1 MSFHL
6 TRLKVEQLRRFR
18 QPFELR
24 DLQPGLNL
32 ICGPNEAGKSTLVR
46 AIRAA
51 FFERYRSTAVDDLRP
66 WGDSGA
72 TPQVV
77 LGFEHD
83 GVAGELSKSFLG
95 SKRRCDLRI
104 GAQSWQGAEAE
115 DHLAQWLGF
124 GFAAKGASKAEHW
137 GIPGLLWVS
146 QGTGQDLQ
154 AAADHAHAHLH
165 QALARH
171 GQGGADA
178 PGLTGLAATEGDAVL
193 AQVDALREVLLTAT
207 GRPKGALAEALAQLD
222 ATKARV
228 QDLQAQVSQY
238 QQEVD
243 ALSQLRA
250 EHQRDEAER
259 PWEALE
265 QQLTQAREA
274 LNLAEQ
280 ARQQLDEAQAR
291 EAELQRQQQWAQQV
305 LSHSARQAQG
315 LVQRAEQAR
324 LAAERAQRAE
334 QALLQAQT
342 QRDLAEAAWL
352 KAQAVLQRAQQA
364 EQCRQWQRD
373 LQALRRDQ
381 AQAAQSVQQAEAA
394 ERALLAVAQ
403 PQGTTALSLKESDI
417 RRLRTL
423 QADVA
428 QARLRLEGLATRLR
442 FDLLPGQH
450 LQAQGLTDAE
460 TLSLQGQGE
469 QLLLGATRLT
479 LPGLGALQIEP
490 GGADPQA
497 LTRQHHTAQAA
508 EAAWLAALNELGVPD
523 LESAEARLA
532 EQVRRQQQQALAEQ
546 ALQLV
551 APHGLPALRAHA
563 ARLAQDV
570 DTLQQALARAGDT
583 AASDPAADSA
593 LAEPGAGLAAT
604 VAEAEAAC
612 KLAEQALQRAT
623 AAHAQAQS
631 EQAAARALADST
643 QREWALAEQQAQQ
656 PDQLREQAEAQA
668 RLTELHTLL
677 QTQQARVQQCQQQIS
692 QARPDILAQDVSR
705 LGRSLAQVRQT
716 HQQRSTQLALSE
728 QALAQQGAQGLE
740 ERLALAQ
747 AEAARA
753 ARRLAELQQR
763 AEALTLLRDRLQ
775 VHRQAALTRLQAP
788 LQHHLQRY
796 LGLLFPGAE
805 LTLSPTLV
813 PTVLQRPQAG
823 GLAERGVLDE
833 LSFGAREQLGLISR
847 LAYADLLREAGRPTL
862 IMLDDALVHTDAQR
876 LTQMKRVLFDAATR
890 HQVLLFS
897 CHPEWWRDLGMA
909 PRVLPAG

>member
-6 TRLKVEQLRRFR
+6 THLKVEQLRRFR
-18 QPFELR
+18 QPVELA

-83 GVAGELSKSFLG
+83 GVAGELCKSFLG

-104 GAQSWQGAEAE
+104 GGQSWQGAEAE

-171 GQGGADA
+171 GQGAEPA

-193 AQVDALREVLLTAT
+193 AQVEALREALLTAT
-207 GRPKGALAEALAQLD
+207 GRAKGALADAMTQAEATQ
-222 ATKARV
+222 ARE
-228 QDLQAQVSQY
+228 QALQAQVRQY

-243 ALSQLRA
+243 ALSLLRA
-250 EHQRDEAER
+250 EHQRDDAER
-259 PWEALE
+259 PWDTLE
-265 QQLTQAREA
+265 QQLAEAREA
-274 LNLAEQ
+274 LILAEQ
-280 ARQQLDEAQAR
+280 ARLQLDEAQAR

-305 LSHSARQAQG
+305 LTHSARQAQA
-315 LVQRAEQAR
+315 LAQRAEQAR
-324 LAAERAQRAE
+324 LAAERAQSAD
-334 QALLQAQT
+334 QALAQVQAQRAQAEGGWLQAQ
-342 QRDLAEAAWL
+342 DA
-352 KAQAVLQRAQQA
+352 LQRARQA
-364 EQCRQWQRD
+364 EQCRQWQHD
-373 LQALRRDQ
+373 LSALRREQ
-381 AQAAQSVQQAEAA
+381 ASATQAVQQAEAA
-394 ERALLAVAQ
+394 ERALLAAAQ
-403 PQGTTALSLKESDI
+403 PHGANEVPLKEADL
-417 RRLRTL
+417 RRLRSL
-423 QADVA
+423 HADAA
-428 QARLRLEGLATRLR
+428 QARLRLDSLATRLR

-450 LQAQGLTDAE
+450 LLAQGPTEAE
-460 TLSLQGQGE
+460 AVTWQGQGE
-469 QLLLGATRLT
+469 QLLLGATRLS
-479 LPGLGALQIEP
+479 LPGLGTLQIEP
-490 GGADPQA
+490 GGADTQVLARQQQA
-497 LTRQHHTAQAA
+497 AQGAQAA
-508 EAAWLAALNELGVPD
+508 WQAALNELGVPD
-523 LESAEARLA
+523 LEAAEARLA
-532 EQVRRQQQQALAEQ
+532 EQQRRGQQRALAEQ

-551 APHGLPALRAHA
+551 APHGLPALRAQA
-563 ARLAQDV
+563 TRLAQDA
-570 DTLQQALARAGDT
+570 DTLQQALARAQGQAVDT
-583 AASDPAADSA
+583 GG
-593 LAEPGAGLAAT
+593 GANPMATLVATT

-612 KLAEQALQRAT
+612 RLAEQTVQRAAT
-623 AAHAQAQS
+623 VHSQAQS

-643 QREWALAEQQAQQ
+643 QREWALAHQQAQQ
-656 PDQLREQAEAQA
+656 PEQLREHAEAQA
-668 RLTELHTLL
+668 RLTELQALL
-677 QTQQARVQQCQQQIS
+677 QAQQARVQQCLQQLS

-705 LGRSLAQVRQT
+705 LGRSLAQTRQT

-740 ERLALAQ
+740 EQLALAQ
-747 AEAARA
+747 ADAVRA
-753 ARRLAELQQR
+753 ARRLGELQQR
-763 AEALTLLRDRLQ
+763 AQALTLLRDRLQ
-775 VHRQAALTRLQAP
+775 AHRQAALTRLQAP

-796 LGLLFPGAE
+796 LGLLFPGAA

-823 GLAERGVLDE
+823 GQAERGALDE

-847 LAYADLLREAGRPTL
+847 LAYADLLQEAGRPTL
-862 IMLDDALVHTDAQR
+862 IILDDALVHTDAQR
-876 LTQMKRVLFDAATR
+876 LNQMKRVLFDAATR

-897 CHPEWWRDLGMA
+897 CHPEWWRDLGLA
-909 PRVLPAG
+909 PRVLPGA